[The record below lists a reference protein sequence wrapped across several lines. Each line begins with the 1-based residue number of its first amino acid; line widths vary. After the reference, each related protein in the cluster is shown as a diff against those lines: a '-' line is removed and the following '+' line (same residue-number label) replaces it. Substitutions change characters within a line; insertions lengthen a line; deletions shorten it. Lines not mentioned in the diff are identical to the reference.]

1 MTADYRN
8 KDVPGLKWEEVYPE
22 ELEKGTEFK
31 NEAVD
36 GGVGEPQA
44 PGDQDGEGVIEWR
57 WWADEDTKVPE
68 GDNHGAREEWKR
80 NLPPTSRTRR
90 SSRPVSMSTTK
101 VEGLGTLNSHMHK
114 HTHKRACTHASS
126 MMTKNGIFPSTQLSR
141 SLLSWHTRAYVSP
154 LTPHGTPSHCTLS
167 PPPALPSSSST
178 IPGNAETTNQTRFA
192 LRVG

>member
-22 ELEKGTEFK
+22 EPEKGTEFK

-36 GGVGEPQA
+36 GREGVGEPQA
-44 PGDQDGEGVIEWR
+44 LGDQNGEGVIEWR

-68 GDNHGAREEWKR
+68 GDTHGAREEWKR

-101 VEGLGTLNSHMHK
+101 VEGLGTLNSHIHNINTHTNVRAHMH
-114 HTHKRACTHASS
+114 
-126 MMTKNGIFPSTQLSR
+126 
-141 SLLSWHTRAYVSP
+141 
-154 LTPHGTPSHCTLS
+154 
-167 PPPALPSSSST
+167 
-178 IPGNAETTNQTRFA
+178 
-192 LRVG
+192 LR